1 MFLEYMAPTSEF
13 ESPSY
18 KVERIPIWE
27 VCAQRSNPN
36 RHTRDSFHSLIQSMK
51 NSGITFP
58 IIIAD
63 NPLYDDDLPDK
74 KSEIELLR
82 MSVKG
87 SEDSSRSE
95 IGSMAFAADMPD
107 TEQRKYYPREV
118 TDGNTRKTALA
129 LGTLYFH
136 DAVNNLATSTRWAAE
151 VRPDLWAKDEG
162 IPERPGEAMLA
173 YVAWRENF
181 TIPSV
186 VINYGSHADQLS
198 SEILHNSSK
207 GAHSLDGMR
216 DILNHLVSEAGMKE
230 DWISQHLFIPVEAI
244 RRVTQLSGIKS
255 AYSDLDST
263 ALAWNPEDD
272 SSYERKLNAYLNR
285 EASQYVNKYLE
296 EHPETDSGERGDIG
310 QITDFA
316 EKLGW
321 DKEEAIRVRK
331 S

>member
-1 MFLEYMAPTSEF
+1 MFLASSPKAEF

-18 KVERIPIWE
+18 RVQRVPIWE

-36 RHTRDSFHSLIQSMK
+36 RHTRDSFHSLIQSLS
-51 NSGITFP
+51 NSGVTFP

-63 NPLYDDDLPDK
+63 NPLYDPNLEQK
-74 KSEIELLR
+74 TEVELLR
-82 MSVKG
+82 MSIQG
-87 SEDSSRSE
+87 NEESSRSE

-107 TEQRKYYPREV
+107 TEQRKFYPREV

-136 DAVNNLATSTRWAAE
+136 DAVNGLVDARWAAE
-151 VRPDLWAKDEG
+151 VRPELWAKGEG
-162 IPERPGEAMLA
+162 IPQRPGEAMLA
-173 YVAWRENF
+173 YIAWREEF
-181 TIPSV
+181 TIPAV
-186 VINYGSHADQLS
+186 MINYHSHADQLS

-207 GAHSLDGMR
+207 GQHSLDGMR

-255 AYSDLDST
+255 AYSDLDS
-263 ALAWNPEDD
+263 ASLAWNPEDD
-272 SSYERKLNAYLNR
+272 NSYERKMNSYLNR
-285 EASQYVNKYLE
+285 EASNYVNIYLG
-296 EHPETDSGERGDIG
+296 EHPEVDSGERGDIG
-310 QITDFA
+310 QIQDFA
-316 EKLGW
+316 VKLGW
-321 DKEEAIRVRK
+321 DRDDAIRVRK